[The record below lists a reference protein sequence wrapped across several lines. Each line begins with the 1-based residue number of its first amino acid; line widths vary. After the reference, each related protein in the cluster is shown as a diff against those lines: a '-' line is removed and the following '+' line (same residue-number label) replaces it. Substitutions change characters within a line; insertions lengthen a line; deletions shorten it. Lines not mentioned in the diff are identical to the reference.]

1 MAAQVGRADVD
12 ALAEEID
19 TQLFLEWEEYWRQE
33 PFGMEWHRTGLAA
46 YVAYISAG
54 GKAQSDFVEK
64 FLPSYDPAPAM
75 TDEEIR
81 DRLAMLRKKR

>member
-1 MAAQVGRADVD
+1 MGRADVD

-19 TQLFLEWEEYWRQE
+19 TQLFFEWEEYWRKE
-33 PFGMEWHRTGLAA
+33 PFGLDWHRTGLAA
-46 YVAYISAG
+46 YVAYTAAG

-75 TDEEIR
+75 TDDEIR
-81 DRLAMLRKKR
+81 QRLEMLRKKR